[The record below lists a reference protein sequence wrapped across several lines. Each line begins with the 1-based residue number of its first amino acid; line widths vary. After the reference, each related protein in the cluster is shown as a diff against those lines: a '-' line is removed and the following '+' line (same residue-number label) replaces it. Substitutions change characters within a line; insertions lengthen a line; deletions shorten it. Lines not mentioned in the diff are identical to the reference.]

1 MHNIE
6 PQYYKEIVHILTDIF
21 PGTLIYY
28 IRDNIKESTQDGKE
42 PEVDIAIDVGRKVGD
57 KDLGQAQRALA
68 ETHIPYTINLF
79 DLNGVSEHERKR
91 IINNAHAMKLG
102 L

>member
-1 MHNIE
+1 MNIE

-42 PEVDIAIDVGRKVGD
+42 PEVDIAIDVGRKVGE
-57 KDLGQAQRALA
+57 KDLAEAQKALA
-68 ETHIPYTINLF
+68 ETQIPYTIYLY

-91 IINNAHAMKLG
+91 IINKAQALKL
-102 L
+102 